1 MDKVN
6 PMISETEQEPHSA
19 VALVYKQDDLPR
31 VVAKGKGVIADKIL
45 AMAKSAE
52 IPIHQDAQLNKALSA
67 LELNQPIPRELFA
80 AVAQVLVFAYS
91 LNGKSPPE
99 KQKH

>member
-1 MDKVN
+1 MS
-6 PMISETEQEPHSA
+6 SETEQQPNSA

-31 VVAKGKGVIADKIL
+31 VVAKGKGAIAEKII
-45 AMAKSAE
+45 AIAKSAE
-52 IPIHQDAQLNKALSA
+52 IPIHQDAQLNKALST

-91 LNGKSPPE
+91 LSGKSPPKPE
-99 KQKH
+99 LK

>member
-1 MDKVN
+1 MSA
-6 PMISETEQEPHSA
+6 PSEKEAEPNSA

-31 VVAKGKGVIADKIL
+31 VVAKGKGAIADKII
-45 AMAKSAE
+45 AMAKTAQ

-91 LNGKSPPE
+91 LTGKSPPKGE
-99 KQKH
+99 KH